1 MGLQGLILIGS
12 LSSDG
17 RVQISGK
24 QDVHLLLDLN
34 LSLKLERI
42 MLLLEELLDLLKE
55 MLIMI
60 DWEQLPRPVL
70 LNHLVEEVEKV
81 IHLIHELV
89 QLLILFECLIKLVE
103 LVEVPDFTLAAY
115 DER

>member
-1 MGLQGLILIGS
+1 
-12 LSSDG
+12 
-17 RVQISGK
+17 
-24 QDVHLLLDLN
+24 
-34 LSLKLERI
+34 

-60 DWEQLPRPVL
+60 DWEQVPRPHL
-70 LNHLVEEVEKV
+70 LNHLVEKVEKV